1 MKANIHP
8 EYSQIT
14 VTCSCG
20 HSFITFSTLGKD
32 LGVELCNECHPFYT
46 GKQKIM
52 DTTGRVERFK
62 GRFGA
67 FSLNKD
73 KENSEGKGSDSTK
86 EKTEE

>member
-8 EYSQIT
+8 EYCPIT
-14 VTCSCG
+14 VNCSCG
-20 HSFITFSTLGKD
+20 HSFTTSSTLCKD
-32 LGVELCNECHPFYT
+32 LNIELCNECHPFYT

-67 FSLNKD
+67 FSLNK
-73 KENSEGKGSDSTK
+73 G
-86 EKTEE
+86 EKAGD